1 MKDKKIAATFK
12 IEKEISELVKIFFT
26 PKTETAPRVGIERRN
41 EIFVAS
47 TLLKLSSLAAVIVI
61 PDLLT
66 PGIKDII
73 WKIPIIIADF
83 ILKLFS
89 IVLLTLY
96 LSLKY
101 NRNPKRI
108 VVQAISLI
116 FLKFS
121 IRFV

>member
-66 PGIKDII
+66 PGIKDIT

-83 ILKLFS
+83 ILKLFLM
-89 IVLLTLY
+89 VLLTLY

>member
-1 MKDKKIAATFK
+1 M
-12 IEKEISELVKIFFT
+12 VKIFFT

-83 ILKLFS
+83 MLKSFS

-108 VVQAISLI
+108 VVQQLVEY
-116 FLKFS
+116 F
-121 IRFV
+121 